1 MKMYHVHDTVSEK
14 KTAVYSTPK
23 GAKEDAQCQKFYTGA
38 DVVETE
44 IKGSTDMFTTIF
56 NLLND
61 KSIHSIK
68 GTETIIGKFSNPMNT
83 LIFTDLK
90 KAAEN
95 EEQRSEKALYPTY
108 QGRLLGSLMTGHSET
123 PIIDSFKS
131 QYGPQDPHN
140 GQQHSRQRYKHQT
153 QNIRPQT
160 THQVMCGCHGP
171 NNHNQNHSS
180 RHGRTPKPTRVSH
193 RKRNSRKRR
202 RTLEASL

>member
-95 EEQRSEKALYPTY
+95 EEQRSENT
-108 QGRLLGSLMTGHSET
+108 LLSPSS
-123 PIIDSFKS
+123 IIRIREAKGVS
-131 QYGPQDPHN
+131 QNRFAIILGIP
-140 GQQHSRQRYKHQT
+140 
-153 QNIRPQT
+153 
-160 THQVMCGCHGP
+160 
-171 NNHNQNHSS
+171 
-180 RHGRTPKPTRVSH
+180 
-193 RKRNSRKRR
+193 RNSLNRYEHGILVQTKATDNLLRIVDR
-202 RTLEASL
+202 FPETYDFLERIKNKQLWTLEEK